1 MNGRILLCSALL
13 CSALLCFTL
22 LCSPL
27 PCLALPCLALLV
39 RDVWGRCALTG
50 SDQRSHGAAVPKCL
64 EMTFRSRAEGRFAAL
79 RDKTRRHWACHTRC
93 RDKYCPLLFSKD
105 HEITRMDN
113 PFRAQYLEELYTELY
128 VASRPFKPFSEA
140 SVCILNQGY
149 FLAASPATRREMLHF
164 NLCRSYCGAA
174 GV

>member
-1 MNGRILLCSALL
+1 MGGFCFT
-13 CSALLCFTL
+13 LLCFTL

-39 RDVWGRCALTG
+39 RDVWGRSALTG

-64 EMTFRSRAEGRFAAL
+64 EMTFTSRAEGRFAAL
-79 RDKTRRHWACHTRC
+79 RDKTRRHWARHTRC
-93 RDKYCPLLFSKD
+93 RDKYCPLPFSKD
-105 HEITRMDN
+105 HEITRMGN
-113 PFRAQYLEELYTELY
+113 LFRVQHLEELYTELYMELYTELY
-128 VASRPFKPFSEA
+128 VASRPFKLFSEA

-149 FLAASPATRREMLHF
+149 FLAASPVASRDMPHF
-164 NLCRSYCGAA
+164 DLCGSCCGAA